1 MSPHPS
7 PWANR
12 PTRLSESPLKLD
24 LHLKNARGVSFDP
37 DPDWT
42 LDDLKTELEAIE
54 EKYSTPLLPENKPS
68 LRSGSIFSCRD
79 LSKVADF
86 GRSGKPFVMRAFD
99 DNFDS
104 SDEDTDVDLE
114 DRDISK
120 RVYDTAPQDIIST
133 SDSEA
138 ENDQLDPEVAGD
150 QLMPR
155 TGVVEGSLFE
165 LERERILRVQEEI
178 RERIISSQADLEA
191 ETERSATALQLVEK
205 DREAKRDMARRVD
218 KQYQRKIA
226 EARDNHLSAVQRD
239 HQQRSQIEERRI
251 RKEAAVE
258 EARKREKEARE
269 NKERQEKARAEA
281 EAKLKAEMKAA
292 AEARKAAAEA
302 EKKAAAE
309 AEKKEA
315 EELEKKAA
323 AEAERR
329 AALEAEKRTA
339 AEAERKAK
347 GEEKFAQELQQKSSP
362 GTLSTGINVKVA
374 ETAAKLEAERIGK
387 LKALEDQ
394 CQSLRSNANLSK
406 ELKICE
412 RQIGLR
418 LRQITGTQEQVRAK
432 STELF
437 KMITDPHVPQ
447 CILLTGFAVKA
458 VSQCETQTL
467 SLNSIAFALAHVIVL
482 VTSQVPIAMD
492 LVLAE
497 LHKSCIFT
505 VPKYIPYSKI
515 AFESENAYYKTV
527 GYREDNGKIESTD
540 NYLARMKAYVTLYA
554 AIIQTDIPGVN
565 NLHGVKDGWSWMARF
580 LNALPPNRFTAAALE
595 IFLKIAG
602 FRLYQAYPRPFTK
615 LLNAISREFIER
627 LKSQNDPDS
636 NPVISNLEGYLTS
649 QQFRKVPEGRALPIT
664 DESKSVRAW
673 A

>member
-1 MSPHPS
+1 MSPQPS
-7 PWANR
+7 PWVNK
-12 PTRLSESPLKLD
+12 PTRLPGSPLKLD
-24 LHLKNARGVSFDP
+24 LPLKNARGVSFDP

-42 LDDLKTELEAIE
+42 LDELKTELEAIE
-54 EKYSTPLLPENKPS
+54 EKYSIPLLSENKPCS
-68 LRSGSIFSCRD
+68 RSGSIFSCRD
-79 LSKVADF
+79 LSTVADF
-86 GRSGKPFVMRAFD
+86 GRSRKPFVMRAFD
-99 DNFDS
+99 DDFDS
-104 SDEDTDVDLE
+104 SDEDADVDVE
-114 DRDISK
+114 DGDIS
-120 RVYDTAPQDIIST
+120 RGVYGSSPPEINST

-138 ENDQLDPEVAGD
+138 ENDQLDPEVAENE
-150 QLMPR
+150 LMPR

-178 RERIISSQADLEA
+178 RERIISSLADLEA
-191 ETERSATALQLVEK
+191 ETERSVTALQLVEK
-205 DREAKRDMARRVD
+205 DREAKREMARRVD

-309 AEKKEA
+309 AEKKAA
-315 EELEKKAA
+315 EEAEKKAA
-323 AEAERR
+323 AEAE
-329 AALEAEKRTA
+329 K
-339 AEAERKAK
+339 KAK
-347 GEEKFAQELQQKSSP
+347 GEEKSWESQQKSSP
-362 GTLSTGINVKVA
+362 RTLSTGINVKVA
-374 ETAAKLEAERIGK
+374 ETAAKVEAERIGK
-387 LKALEDQ
+387 LKALEDE
-394 CQSLRSNANLSK
+394 CQALRSNPNLSK
-406 ELKICE
+406 ELKNCE
-412 RQIGLR
+412 RQIGVR

-437 KMITDPHVPQ
+437 QMITGSRIPQ

-467 SLNSIAFALAHVIVL
+467 SLNSIAFALARVIVL

-497 LHKSCIFT
+497 FHKACIFT

-565 NLHGVKDGWSWMARF
+565 NLHGVKDGWAWMARF

-602 FRLYQAYPRPFTK
+602 FRLFQAYPKPFTK
-615 LLNAISREFIER
+615 ILNALSREFIDR

-636 NPVISNLEGYLTS
+636 NPVISNLETYLIS
-649 QQFRKVPEGRALPIT
+649 QQFRKEPEGRALAIT
-664 DESKSVRAW
+664 DESKSLRA
-673 A
+673 

>member
-1 MSPHPS
+1 
-7 PWANR
+7 
-12 PTRLSESPLKLD
+12 
-24 LHLKNARGVSFDP
+24 
-37 DPDWT
+37 
-42 LDDLKTELEAIE
+42 
-54 EKYSTPLLPENKPS
+54 
-68 LRSGSIFSCRD
+68 
-79 LSKVADF
+79 
-86 GRSGKPFVMRAFD
+86 
-99 DNFDS
+99 
-104 SDEDTDVDLE
+104 
-114 DRDISK
+114 
-120 RVYDTAPQDIIST
+120 
-133 SDSEA
+133 
-138 ENDQLDPEVAGD
+138 
-150 QLMPR
+150 
-155 TGVVEGSLFE
+155 VEGSLFE

-178 RERIISSQADLEA
+178 RERIISSLADLEA
-191 ETERSATALQLVEK
+191 ETERSVTALQLVEK
-205 DREAKRDMARRVD
+205 DREAKREMARRVD

-309 AEKKEA
+309 AEKKAA
-315 EELEKKAA
+315 EEAEKKAA
-323 AEAERR
+323 AEAE
-329 AALEAEKRTA
+329 K
-339 AEAERKAK
+339 KAK
-347 GEEKFAQELQQKSSP
+347 GEEKSWESQQKSSP
-362 GTLSTGINVKVA
+362 RTLSTGINVKVA
-374 ETAAKLEAERIGK
+374 ETAAKVEAERIGK
-387 LKALEDQ
+387 LKALEDE
-394 CQSLRSNANLSK
+394 CQALRSNPNLSK
-406 ELKICE
+406 ELKNCE
-412 RQIGLR
+412 RQIGVR

-437 KMITDPHVPQ
+437 QMITGSRIPQ

-467 SLNSIAFALAHVIVL
+467 SLNSIAFALARVIVL

-497 LHKSCIFT
+497 FHKACIFT

-565 NLHGVKDGWSWMARF
+565 NLHGVKDGWAWMARF
-580 LNALPPNRFTAAALE
+580 LNALPPNRFTATALE

-602 FRLYQAYPRPFTK
+602 FRLFQAYPKPFTK
-615 LLNAISREFIER
+615 ILNALSREFIDR

-636 NPVISNLEGYLTS
+636 NPVISNLETYLIS
-649 QQFRKVPEGRALPIT
+649 QQFRKEPEGRALAIT
-664 DESKSVRAW
+664 DESKSLRA
-673 A
+673 

>member
-138 ENDQLDPEVAGD
+138 ENDQLDPEVAED

-565 NLHGVKDGWSWMARF
+565 NLHGVKD
-580 LNALPPNRFTAAALE
+580 
-595 IFLKIAG
+595 
-602 FRLYQAYPRPFTK
+602 
-615 LLNAISREFIER
+615 
-627 LKSQNDPDS
+627 
-636 NPVISNLEGYLTS
+636 
-649 QQFRKVPEGRALPIT
+649 
-664 DESKSVRAW
+664 
-673 A
+673 

>member
-1 MSPHPS
+1 MSPQPS
-7 PWANR
+7 PLVNR
-12 PTRLSESPLKLD
+12 PTRLPEGPLKLE
-24 LHLKNARGVSFDP
+24 LPLKNARGVSFDP

-54 EKYSTPLLPENKPS
+54 EKYSFPLLPENKPCS
-68 LRSGSIFSCRD
+68 RSGSIFSCQD
-79 LSKVADF
+79 LSAVADF
-86 GRSGKPFVMRAFD
+86 GRSRKPFVMRAFD
-99 DNFDS
+99 DDFDS
-104 SDEDTDVDLE
+104 SDEDADLDVD
-114 DRDISK
+114 IS
-120 RVYDTAPQDIIST
+120 RGIYDYSQPEINSR

-138 ENDQLDPEVAGD
+138 ENDQLDPEVAEN

-155 TGVVEGSLFE
+155 TGVVEGSLLE

-191 ETERSATALQLVEK
+191 ETERSATALQLAEK
-205 DREAKRDMARRVD
+205 DRESKREMARRVD

-226 EARDNHLSAVQRD
+226 EACDNHLSAVQRD

-258 EARKREKEARE
+258 EARKREARE

-309 AEKKEA
+309 AEKKAAKEA
-315 EELEKKAA
+315 EKK
-323 AEAERR
+323 
-329 AALEAEKRTA
+329 AALEAEKRA
-339 AEAERKAK
+339 ASEAERKAK
-347 GEEKFAQELQQKSSP
+347 GEEKRSQESQQKSP
-362 GTLSTGINVKVA
+362 RTLSTGINVKVA
-374 ETAAKLEAERIGK
+374 ETAAKLEAERFAK
-387 LKALEDQ
+387 FKALEEE
-394 CQSLRSNANLSK
+394 CQTLRSNPNLSK
-406 ELKICE
+406 ELRNCE
-412 RQIGLR
+412 RQIGVR

-437 KMITDPHVPQ
+437 QMITNPRVPQ

-467 SLNSIAFALAHVIVL
+467 SLNSIAFALARVIVL
-482 VTSQVPIAMD
+482 VTSQVPIGMD

-497 LHKSCIFT
+497 FHKACIFT

-515 AFESENAYYKTV
+515 AFESENLYYKTV
-527 GYREDNGKIESTD
+527 GYQEDNGKIESTD

-565 NLHGVKDGWSWMARF
+565 NLHGVKDGWAWMARF

-602 FRLYQAYPRPFTK
+602 FRLFQAYPKPFTK
-615 LLNAISREFIER
+615 LLNAISREFIDK

-636 NPVISNLEGYLTS
+636 NPVISNLETYLTS
-649 QQFRKVPEGRALPIT
+649 QQFRKEPEGRALAIT
-664 DESKSVRAW
+664 DESKNLRA
-673 A
+673 

>member
-1 MSPHPS
+1 MSPQPS
-7 PWANR
+7 PWVNR
-12 PTRLSESPLKLD
+12 PTRLPEEPLKLE
-24 LHLKNARGVSFDP
+24 LPLKNACGVSFDP

-42 LDDLKTELEAIE
+42 LDDLKTELEVIE
-54 EKYSTPLLPENKPS
+54 EKYSFPLLPENKPCS
-68 LRSGSIFSCRD
+68 QSGSIFSCKD
-79 LSKVADF
+79 LSVVADF
-86 GRSGKPFVMRAFD
+86 GRSRKPFVMRAFD
-99 DNFDS
+99 DDFDS
-104 SDEDTDVDLE
+104 SDEDADLDVE
-114 DRDISK
+114 NGDIS
-120 RVYDTAPQDIIST
+120 RGIYDSSPLEINST

-138 ENDQLDPEVAGD
+138 ENDQLDPEVTEN

-178 RERIISSQADLEA
+178 RERIISSQVDLEA

-205 DREAKRDMARRVD
+205 DRESKRDMARRVD

-281 EAKLKAEMKAA
+281 EAKLKTEMKAA
-292 AEARKAAAEA
+292 AEARKAVAEA

-309 AEKKEA
+309 AEKKAAKEA
-315 EELEKKAA
+315 EKK
-323 AEAERR
+323 
-329 AALEAEKRTA
+329 AALEAEKGA
-339 AEAERKAK
+339 ASEAERKAK
-347 GEEKFAQELQQKSSP
+347 GEEKRSQESQQKSSP
-362 GTLSTGINVKVA
+362 RTLSTGINVKVA
-374 ETAAKLEAERIGK
+374 ETAAKLEVERIEK
-387 LKALEDQ
+387 LKALEEE
-394 CQSLRSNANLSK
+394 CQALRSDPNLSK
-406 ELKICE
+406 ELRNCE
-412 RQIGLR
+412 RQIGVR

-437 KMITDPHVPQ
+437 QMITNPRVPQ
-447 CILLTGFAVKA
+447 CILLTAFAVKA

-467 SLNSIAFALAHVIVL
+467 SLNSIAFALARVIVL

-497 LHKSCIFT
+497 FHKACIFT

-527 GYREDNGKIESTD
+527 GYQEDNGKIESTD

-565 NLHGVKDGWSWMARF
+565 NLHGVKDGWTWMARF
-580 LNALPPNRFTAAALE
+580 LNTLPPNRLTAAALE
-595 IFLKIAG
+595 IFFKIAG
-602 FRLYQAYPRPFTK
+602 FRLFQAYPKPFTK
-615 LLNAISREFIER
+615 VLNAISREFIDR

-636 NPVISNLEGYLTS
+636 NPVISNLETYLTS
-649 QQFRKVPEGRALPIT
+649 QQFRKEPEGRALAIT
-664 DESKSVRAW
+664 DESKNIRA
-673 A
+673 

>member
-1 MSPHPS
+1 MSPQPS
-7 PWANR
+7 PWVNR
-12 PTRLSESPLKLD
+12 PTRLPEEPLKLE
-24 LHLKNARGVSFDP
+24 LPLKNACGVSFDP

-42 LDDLKTELEAIE
+42 LDDLKTELEVIE
-54 EKYSTPLLPENKPS
+54 EKYSFPLLPENKPCS
-68 LRSGSIFSCRD
+68 QSGSIFSCKD
-79 LSKVADF
+79 LSVVADF
-86 GRSGKPFVMRAFD
+86 GRSRKPFVMRAFD
-99 DNFDS
+99 DDFDS
-104 SDEDTDVDLE
+104 SDEDADLDVE
-114 DRDISK
+114 NGDIS
-120 RVYDTAPQDIIST
+120 RGIYDSSPLEINST

-138 ENDQLDPEVAGD
+138 ENDQLDPEVTEN

-178 RERIISSQADLEA
+178 RERIISSQVDLEA

-205 DREAKRDMARRVD
+205 DRESKRDMARRVD

-269 NKERQEKARAEA
+269 NKERQDKARAEA
-281 EAKLKAEMKAA
+281 EAKLKTEMKAA
-292 AEARKAAAEA
+292 AEARKAVAEA

-309 AEKKEA
+309 AEKKAAKEA
-315 EELEKKAA
+315 EKK
-323 AEAERR
+323 
-329 AALEAEKRTA
+329 AALEAEKGA
-339 AEAERKAK
+339 ASEAERKAK
-347 GEEKFAQELQQKSSP
+347 GEEKRSQESQQKSSP
-362 GTLSTGINVKVA
+362 RTLSTGINVKVA
-374 ETAAKLEAERIGK
+374 ETAAKLEVERIEK
-387 LKALEDQ
+387 LKALEEE
-394 CQSLRSNANLSK
+394 CQALRSDPNLSK
-406 ELKICE
+406 ELRNCE
-412 RQIGLR
+412 RQIGVR

-437 KMITDPHVPQ
+437 QMITNPRVPQ
-447 CILLTGFAVKA
+447 CILLTAFAVKA

-467 SLNSIAFALAHVIVL
+467 SLNSIAFALARVIVL

-497 LHKSCIFT
+497 FHKACIFT

-527 GYREDNGKIESTD
+527 GYQEDNGKIESTD

-565 NLHGVKDGWSWMARF
+565 NLHGVKDGWTWMARF
-580 LNALPPNRFTAAALE
+580 LNTLPPNRLTAAALE

-602 FRLYQAYPRPFTK
+602 FRLFQAYPKPFTK
-615 LLNAISREFIER
+615 VLNAISREFIDR

-636 NPVISNLEGYLTS
+636 NPVISNLETYLTS
-649 QQFRKVPEGRALPIT
+649 QQFRKEPEGRALAIT
-664 DESKSVRAW
+664 DESKNIRA
-673 A
+673 

>member
-1 MSPHPS
+1 MSPQPS
-7 PWANR
+7 PWVNR
-12 PTRLSESPLKLD
+12 PTRLPEEPLKLE
-24 LHLKNARGVSFDP
+24 LPLKNACGVSFDP

-42 LDDLKTELEAIE
+42 LDDLKTELEVIE
-54 EKYSTPLLPENKPS
+54 EKYSFPLLPENKPCS
-68 LRSGSIFSCRD
+68 QSGSIFSCKD
-79 LSKVADF
+79 LSVVADF
-86 GRSGKPFVMRAFD
+86 GRSRKPFVMRAFD
-99 DNFDS
+99 DDFDS
-104 SDEDTDVDLE
+104 SDEDADLDVE
-114 DRDISK
+114 NGDIS
-120 RVYDTAPQDIIST
+120 RGIYDSSPLEINST

-138 ENDQLDPEVAGD
+138 ENDQLDPEVTEN

-178 RERIISSQADLEA
+178 RERIISSQVDLEA

-205 DREAKRDMARRVD
+205 DRESKRDMARRVD

-281 EAKLKAEMKAA
+281 EAKLKTEMKAA
-292 AEARKAAAEA
+292 AEARKAVAEA

-309 AEKKEA
+309 AEKKAAKEA
-315 EELEKKAA
+315 EKK
-323 AEAERR
+323 
-329 AALEAEKRTA
+329 AALEAEKGA
-339 AEAERKAK
+339 ASEAERKAK
-347 GEEKFAQELQQKSSP
+347 GEEKRSQESQQKSSP
-362 GTLSTGINVKVA
+362 RTLSTGINVKVA
-374 ETAAKLEAERIGK
+374 ETAAKLEVERIEK
-387 LKALEDQ
+387 LKALEEE
-394 CQSLRSNANLSK
+394 CQALRSDPNLSK
-406 ELKICE
+406 ELRNCE
-412 RQIGLR
+412 RQIGVR

-437 KMITDPHVPQ
+437 QMITNPRVPQ
-447 CILLTGFAVKA
+447 CILLTAFAVKA

-467 SLNSIAFALAHVIVL
+467 SLNSIAFALARVIVL

-497 LHKSCIFT
+497 FHKACIFT

-527 GYREDNGKIESTD
+527 GYQEDNGKIESTD

-565 NLHGVKDGWSWMARF
+565 NLHGVKDGWTWMARF
-580 LNALPPNRFTAAALE
+580 LNTLPPNRLTAAALE

-602 FRLYQAYPRPFTK
+602 FRLFQAYPKPFTK
-615 LLNAISREFIER
+615 VLNAISREFIDR

-636 NPVISNLEGYLTS
+636 NPVISNLETYLTS
-649 QQFRKVPEGRALPIT
+649 QQFRKEPEGRALAIT
-664 DESKSVRAW
+664 DESKNIRA
-673 A
+673 

>member
-1 MSPHPS
+1 MSPQPS
-7 PWANR
+7 PWVNK
-12 PTRLSESPLKLD
+12 PTRLPGSPLKLD
-24 LHLKNARGVSFDP
+24 LPLKNARGVSFDP

-42 LDDLKTELEAIE
+42 LDELKTELEAIE
-54 EKYSTPLLPENKPS
+54 EKYSIPLLPENKPCS
-68 LRSGSIFSCRD
+68 RSGSIFSCRD
-79 LSKVADF
+79 LSTVADF
-86 GRSGKPFVMRAFD
+86 GRSRKPFVMRAFD
-99 DNFDS
+99 DDFDS
-104 SDEDTDVDLE
+104 SDEDADVDVE
-114 DRDISK
+114 DGDIS
-120 RVYDTAPQDIIST
+120 RGVYGSSPPEINST

-138 ENDQLDPEVAGD
+138 ENNQLDPEVAENE
-150 QLMPR
+150 LMPR

-178 RERIISSQADLEA
+178 RERIISSLADLEA
-191 ETERSATALQLVEK
+191 ETERSVTALQLVEK
-205 DREAKRDMARRVD
+205 DREAKREMARRVD

-309 AEKKEA
+309 AEKKAA
-315 EELEKKAA
+315 EEAEKKAA
-323 AEAERR
+323 AEAE
-329 AALEAEKRTA
+329 K
-339 AEAERKAK
+339 KAK
-347 GEEKFAQELQQKSSP
+347 GEEKSWESQQKSSP
-362 GTLSTGINVKVA
+362 RTLSTGINVKVA
-374 ETAAKLEAERIGK
+374 ETAAKVEAERIGK
-387 LKALEDQ
+387 LKALEDE
-394 CQSLRSNANLSK
+394 CQALRSNPNLSK
-406 ELKICE
+406 ELKNCE
-412 RQIGLR
+412 RQIGVR

-437 KMITDPHVPQ
+437 QMITGSRIPQ

-467 SLNSIAFALAHVIVL
+467 SLNSIAFALARVIVL

-497 LHKSCIFT
+497 FHKACIFT

-565 NLHGVKDGWSWMARF
+565 NLHGVKDGWAWMARF
-580 LNALPPNRFTAAALE
+580 LNALPPNRFTATALE

-602 FRLYQAYPRPFTK
+602 FRLFQAYPKPFTK
-615 LLNAISREFIER
+615 ILNALSREFIDR

-636 NPVISNLEGYLTS
+636 NPVISNLETYLIS
-649 QQFRKVPEGRALPIT
+649 QQFRKEPEGRALAIT
-664 DESKSVRAW
+664 DESKSLRA
-673 A
+673 

>member
-1 MSPHPS
+1 MSPQPS
-7 PWANR
+7 PWVNR
-12 PTRLSESPLKLD
+12 PTRLPEEPLKLE
-24 LHLKNARGVSFDP
+24 LPLKNACGVSFDP

-42 LDDLKTELEAIE
+42 LDDLKTELEVIE
-54 EKYSTPLLPENKPS
+54 EKYSFPLLPENKPCS
-68 LRSGSIFSCRD
+68 QSGSIFSCKD
-79 LSKVADF
+79 LSVVADF
-86 GRSGKPFVMRAFD
+86 GRSRKPFVMRAFD
-99 DNFDS
+99 DDFDS
-104 SDEDTDVDLE
+104 SDEDADLDVE
-114 DRDISK
+114 NGDIS
-120 RVYDTAPQDIIST
+120 RGIYDSSPLEINST

-138 ENDQLDPEVAGD
+138 ENDQLDPEVTEN

-178 RERIISSQADLEA
+178 RERIISSQVDLEA

-205 DREAKRDMARRVD
+205 DRESKRDMARRVD

-281 EAKLKAEMKAA
+281 EAKLKTEMKAA

-309 AEKKEA
+309 AEKKAAKEA
-315 EELEKKAA
+315 EKK
-323 AEAERR
+323 
-329 AALEAEKRTA
+329 AALEAEKGA
-339 AEAERKAK
+339 ASEAERKAK
-347 GEEKFAQELQQKSSP
+347 GEEKRSQESQQKSSP
-362 GTLSTGINVKVA
+362 RTLSTGINVKVA
-374 ETAAKLEAERIGK
+374 ETAAKLEVERIEK
-387 LKALEDQ
+387 LKALEEE
-394 CQSLRSNANLSK
+394 CQALRSDPNLSK
-406 ELKICE
+406 ELRNCE
-412 RQIGLR
+412 RQIGVR

-437 KMITDPHVPQ
+437 QMITNPRVPQ
-447 CILLTGFAVKA
+447 CILLTAFAVKA

-467 SLNSIAFALAHVIVL
+467 SLNSIAFALARVIVL

-497 LHKSCIFT
+497 FHKACIFT

-527 GYREDNGKIESTD
+527 GYQEDNGKIESTD

-565 NLHGVKDGWSWMARF
+565 NLHGVKDGWTWMARF
-580 LNALPPNRFTAAALE
+580 LNTLPPNRLTAAALE

-602 FRLYQAYPRPFTK
+602 FRLFQAYPKPFTK
-615 LLNAISREFIER
+615 VLNAISREFIDR

-636 NPVISNLEGYLTS
+636 NPVISNLETYLTS
-649 QQFRKVPEGRALPIT
+649 QQFRKEPEGRALAIT
-664 DESKSVRAW
+664 DESKNIRA
-673 A
+673 

>member
-1 MSPHPS
+1 MSPQPS
-7 PWANR
+7 PWANM
-12 PTRLSESPLKLD
+12 PTHLPVSPLKLD
-24 LHLKNARGVSFDP
+24 LPLKNARGVSFDP

-54 EKYSTPLLPENKPS
+54 EKYSTPLLPENKPC

-79 LSKVADF
+79 LSEVADF
-86 GRSGKPFVMRAFD
+86 GRSRKPFVMRAFD
-99 DNFDS
+99 DEFDS
-104 SDEDTDVDLE
+104 SDEDTDVDV
-114 DRDISK
+114 DISR
-120 RVYDTAPQDIIST
+120 RVYNSTQDINST

-138 ENDQLDPEVAGD
+138 ENDQFYPEVAED
-150 QLMPR
+150 QLIPR

-165 LERERILRVQEEI
+165 LERERILRVQKEI

-205 DREAKRDMARRVD
+205 DREAKREMARRVD

-258 EARKREKEARE
+258 EARKREKEVRE
-269 NKERQEKARAEA
+269 NKERQEKARTEA

-309 AEKKEA
+309 AEKKAA

-347 GEEKFAQELQQKSSP
+347 GAEKFAQELQQKSSP
-362 GTLSTGINVKVA
+362 GTLPTGITVKVA

-387 LKALEDQ
+387 LKAVEDQ
-394 CQSLRSNANLSK
+394 CQSLRSNTNLSK
-406 ELKICE
+406 ELKNCE
-412 RQIGLR
+412 RQIGVR

-437 KMITDPHVPQ
+437 QMITDPHNPQ

-467 SLNSIAFALAHVIVL
+467 SLNSIAFALARVIVL

-492 LVLAE
+492 VVLAE
-497 LHKSCIFT
+497 FHKACIFT

-565 NLHGVKDGWSWMARF
+565 NLHGVKDGWAWMARF
-580 LNALPPNRFTAAALE
+580 LNVLPPNRFTAAALE
-595 IFLKIAG
+595 MFLKIAG
-602 FRLYQAYPRPFTK
+602 FRLYQAYPKPFTK
-615 LLNAISREFIER
+615 VLNAISREFIER

-636 NPVISNLEGYLTS
+636 NPVINNLETYLIS
-649 QQFRKVPEGRALPIT
+649 QQFRKEPEGRALAIT
-664 DESKSVRAW
+664 DESKNLRA
-673 A
+673 

>member
-1 MSPHPS
+1 MSPQPS
-7 PWANR
+7 PWVNR
-12 PTRLSESPLKLD
+12 PTRLPEEPLKLE
-24 LHLKNARGVSFDP
+24 LPLKNACGVSFDP

-42 LDDLKTELEAIE
+42 LDDLKTELEVIE
-54 EKYSTPLLPENKPS
+54 EKYSFPLLPENKPCS
-68 LRSGSIFSCRD
+68 QSGSIFSCKD
-79 LSKVADF
+79 LSVVADF
-86 GRSGKPFVMRAFD
+86 GRSRKPFVMRAFD
-99 DNFDS
+99 DDFDS
-104 SDEDTDVDLE
+104 SDEDADLDVE
-114 DRDISK
+114 NGDIS
-120 RVYDTAPQDIIST
+120 RGIYDSSPLEINST

-138 ENDQLDPEVAGD
+138 ENDQLDPEVTEN

-205 DREAKRDMARRVD
+205 DRESKREMARRVD

-226 EARDNHLSAVQRD
+226 EACDNHLSAVQRD

-281 EAKLKAEMKAA
+281 EAKLKTEMKAA

-309 AEKKEA
+309 AEKKAAKEA
-315 EELEKKAA
+315 EKK
-323 AEAERR
+323 
-329 AALEAEKRTA
+329 AALEAEKGA
-339 AEAERKAK
+339 ASEAERKAK
-347 GEEKFAQELQQKSSP
+347 GEEKRSQESQQKSSP
-362 GTLSTGINVKVA
+362 RTLSTGINVKVA
-374 ETAAKLEAERIGK
+374 ETAAKLEVERIEK
-387 LKALEDQ
+387 LKALEEE
-394 CQSLRSNANLSK
+394 CQALRSDPNLSK
-406 ELKICE
+406 ELRNCE
-412 RQIGLR
+412 RQIGVR

-437 KMITDPHVPQ
+437 QMITNPRVPQ
-447 CILLTGFAVKA
+447 CILLTAFAVKA

-467 SLNSIAFALAHVIVL
+467 SLNSIAFALARVIVL

-497 LHKSCIFT
+497 FHKACIFT

-527 GYREDNGKIESTD
+527 GYQEDNGKIESTD

-565 NLHGVKDGWSWMARF
+565 NLHGVKDGWTWMARF
-580 LNALPPNRFTAAALE
+580 LNTLPPNRLTAAALE

-602 FRLYQAYPRPFTK
+602 FRLFQAYPKPFTK
-615 LLNAISREFIER
+615 VLNAISREFIDR

-636 NPVISNLEGYLTS
+636 NPVISNLETYLTS
-649 QQFRKVPEGRALPIT
+649 QQFRKEPEGRALAIT
-664 DESKSVRAW
+664 DESKNIRA
-673 A
+673 